1 MIRRKFLQLAGA
13 LGLLDAQVGIPH
25 LAAQERFGDS
35 GDEREQ
41 WIKRL
46 TKLADPLLN
55 ALSEDK
61 LKEMM
66 PVETRESYACRGEEE
81 VHASGRIWAA
91 AVRPSALAGV
101 AGGLHN

>member
-25 LAAQERFGDS
+25 LAAHEIFGDS

-66 PVETRESYACRGEEE
+66 PVEARNLYAHRVEKE
-81 VHASGRIWAA
+81 VYTSGRIRATS
-91 AVRPSALAGV
+91 VRSGALAGV
-101 AGGLHN
+101 AGGLHK